1 MYAHNLC
8 IVPTVIW
15 ICKLSTD
22 IHFNFYQLGKSISA
36 QYNFKMEKKLFIRL
50 IIYQIFS
57 HSVHK
62 GNASFS
68 LCFMELLQGTKVKV
82 SWIHVIRLVNLKVK
96 TVTIVYQFSHY
107 CLMFFSP
114 LMSNHAEKSS
124 VEDRLKRNKYK
135 LQRGSGDMDRGF
147 LKKWC
152 NQQWKSLHV
161 YVFVDW
167 FFSLMGIVIFQHS
180 LNYHKL

>member
-1 MYAHNLC
+1 MF

-36 QYNFKMEKKLFIRL
+36 QYHFKTEKKLFIRL

-96 TVTIVYQFSHY
+96 TVTYNSLSNLVTIVWCFSVLW
-107 CLMFFSP
+107 CQIMQRRAL
-114 LMSNHAEKSS
+114 
-124 VEDRLKRNKYK
+124 LKTGLKGTSTSYRE
-135 LQRGSGDMDRGF
+135 GPVTWTGDF
-147 LKKWC
+147 
-152 NQQWKSLHV
+152 WKSDAINSGSDYMSTFL
-161 YVFVDW
+161 
-167 FFSLMGIVIFQHS
+167 
-180 LNYHKL
+180 